1 MKYVMCPHCGRHL
14 CKGIAGTKVEI
25 ECPKCRRNIT
35 VVIDTDEL
43 YISKK
48 PLIFYISVAKE
59 I

>member
-1 MKYVMCPHCGRHL
+1 MCPHCGRHL

-43 YISKK
+43 YISEK
-48 PLIFYISVAKE
+48 PLIFHISVAKE